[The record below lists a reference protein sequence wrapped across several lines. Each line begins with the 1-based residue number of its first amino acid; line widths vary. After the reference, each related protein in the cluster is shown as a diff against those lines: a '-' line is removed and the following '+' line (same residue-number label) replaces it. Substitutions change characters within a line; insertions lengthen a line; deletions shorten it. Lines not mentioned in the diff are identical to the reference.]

1 MVTKIYLVRH
11 AEAEG
16 NVREFFQGNID
27 TVLTEKGE
35 QQLECLAERFR
46 GVHLD
51 AMYASPFQ
59 RAMLT
64 AEAVNRHHGLKIEP
78 EYELREINGGEWEGR
93 FWKDLPALYPDAYR
107 LWTTDM
113 AAFCAPNGDAMTEV
127 YARMQAALTK
137 IAKAHA
143 AETVAVVSHGCAL
156 RNFLAFVESGR
167 IEGLPGVGWSDN
179 TAISLVEYDGETGAW
194 KLIFKNDS
202 AHLPPE
208 LSTLRSS
215 AWNRYEKESE

>member
-16 NVREFFQGNID
+16 NVKEFFQGNID
-27 TVLTEKGE
+27 TPLTEKGE

-46 GVHLD
+46 PVHLD

-64 AEAVNRHHGLKIEP
+64 AEAVDRYHDLPIEP
-78 EYELREINGGEWEGR
+78 EYALREINGGEWEGR

-113 AAFCAPNGDAMTEV
+113 PAFCAPNGDAMTDV
-127 YARMQAALTK
+127 YNRMQNVLTE
-137 IAKAHA
+137 IAKAHFG
-143 AETVAVVSHGCAL
+143 ETVAVVSHGCAL
-156 RNFLAFVESGR
+156 RNFLAYVESGT
-167 IEGLPGVGWSDN
+167 INGLADVGWSDN
-179 TAISLVEYDGETGAW
+179 TAVSLVEYDGESDAW
-194 KLIFKNDS
+194 KLVYKNDS
-202 AHLPPE
+202 AHLTPE
-208 LSTLRSS
+208 LSTLRGS